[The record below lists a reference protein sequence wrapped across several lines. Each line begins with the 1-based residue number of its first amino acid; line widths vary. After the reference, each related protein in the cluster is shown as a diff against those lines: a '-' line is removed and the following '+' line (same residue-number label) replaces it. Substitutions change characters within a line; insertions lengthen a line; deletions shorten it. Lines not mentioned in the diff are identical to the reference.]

1 MKKELFVLWLSLG
14 ALVVAAISLNT
25 SLGLLVS
32 DDKGS
37 PID

>member
-1 MKKELFVLWLSLG
+1 MKKELFVLWLALG
-14 ALVVAAISLNT
+14 ALVVAAASLNT

-32 DDKGS
+32 DDNGS